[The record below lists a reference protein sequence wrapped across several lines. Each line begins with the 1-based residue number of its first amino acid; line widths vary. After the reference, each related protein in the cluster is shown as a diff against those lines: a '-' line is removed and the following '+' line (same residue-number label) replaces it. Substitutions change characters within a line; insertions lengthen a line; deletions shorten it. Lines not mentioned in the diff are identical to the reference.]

1 MSAAAPAA
9 ALPSEPFTE
18 EVRATLDHLYDAA
31 FLHNHPLARRLS
43 SDGSASNLTRAQRL
57 RTLLLDAIEQLRP
70 QLRPEGRFPSEEM
83 RAYAILTYRCMDG
96 MAMDEIAAKLGLSR
110 RQAYREYAKGVEAV
124 AGFLWEALPP
134 SAAVPAPPEPGTPE
148 EDPLTPGLATRLDA
162 AAQEV
167 ARLASNLTL
176 EAVDLPAVAASAADL
191 LAPRTVQTGVYLR
204 LQTSAVT
211 PVMADPPVMA
221 DMFVIADPPV
231 LADPPVMADR
241 ALLRQ
246 ALLNL
251 FSYALD
257 QACRG
262 SEVAVASLQTDHS
275 AGLSLTACA
284 AAPAANAAGE
294 PDPANETADVPPR
307 REGVGVSVAQKL
319 IEAMGGQLQIEAAAQ
334 EWRCSLLLPTAQ
346 CATVLVVDD
355 NADLTALFQ
364 RYAAGR
370 QITVAGATSGSQ
382 ALELAQELHPQLV
395 ILDLMLAPMDGW
407 EILQQLRRSPAT
419 ARTPIVICSVLNER
433 DLAYSLGASDYV
445 TKPISQAT
453 WIDVLQRWLGK
464 PHPCG

>member
-43 SDGSASNLTRAQRL
+43 SDGSASSLTRAQRL

-134 SAAVPAPPEPGTPE
+134 SAIPATPEPGTPE
-148 EDPLTPGLATRLDA
+148 EDPLTTGLATRLDA

-211 PVMADPPVMA
+211 PVLADPPVLA
-221 DMFVIADPPV
+221 DTLVIADPPV
-231 LADPPVMADR
+231 LADR

-262 SEVAVASLQTDHS
+262 SEVAVASVQTDHS

-284 AAPAANAAGE
+284 AVPAANAASE

-319 IEAMGGQLQIEAAAQ
+319 IEAMGGQLQIEATGL

-346 CATVLVVDD
+346 RATVLVVDD

-407 EILQQLRRSPAT
+407 EILQQLRRCPAT

-433 DLAYSLGASDYV
+433 DLAFSLGASDYV
-445 TKPISQAT
+445 TKPISQAA

>member
-9 ALPSEPFTE
+9 ALPPEPFTE

-43 SDGSASNLTRAQRL
+43 SDGSASSLTRAQRL

-70 QLRPEGRFPSEEM
+70 QLRPESRFPSEEM

-134 SAAVPAPPEPGTPE
+134 SAIPATPEPGTPE
-148 EDPLTPGLATRLDA
+148 EDPLTTGLATRLDA

-211 PVMADPPVMA
+211 PVMADPPVLA
-221 DMFVIADPPV
+221 DTLVIADPPV
-231 LADPPVMADR
+231 LADR

-262 SEVAVASLQTDHS
+262 SEVAVASVQTDHS

-284 AAPAANAAGE
+284 AVPAANAAGE

-319 IEAMGGQLQIEAAAQ
+319 IEAMGGQLQIEAAGQ
-334 EWRCSLLLPTAQ
+334 VWRCSLLLPTAQ
-346 CATVLVVDD
+346 RATVLVVDD